1 MPLFHHVAV
10 VRFAAWARLGAS
22 VCVPRAHHASGAAA
36 VSVRRLNVST
46 AAWGAGDNAVRVATC
61 ADVNAD
67 GATDN

>member
-1 MPLFHHVAV
+1 M
-10 VRFAAWARLGAS
+10 
-22 VCVPRAHHASGAAA
+22 PRAHHASGAAA